1 VRGSQRFSNQPGDQ
15 MKRFLTLLAREIRH
29 YFHQPLAYIVL
40 FFFLLLTAA
49 NFHAG
54 LIALNREASQTSVVE
69 AFFNT
74 VLFWFPFILIFPL
87 LTMRLFSEEYKL
99 GTIETL
105 MTAPVRDGQ
114 VVFAKFLGSLFFY
127 LILWAP
133 SLLYFVI
140 FRWVSGQ
147 SAAESVG
154 AYIGAYSM
162 LLLVGMFYLS
172 VGCLAS
178 AMTKNQ
184 IVAATVTFAVILLM
198 FFLGLLSFLFL
209 KASSVLREVTYY
221 FSTIEHM
228 GEFSRGLFDTRP
240 IVFYLSMT
248 LFTLFLTFHVFQYRR
263 WRS

>member
-1 VRGSQRFSNQPGDQ
+1 
-15 MKRFLTLLAREIRH
+15 MKRFLTLLAREVSH

-54 LIALNREASQTSVVE
+54 LVALNRGPGQTSVVE

-74 VLFWFPFILIFPL
+74 VLFWFTFVLIFPL

-114 VVFAKFLGSLFFY
+114 VVVAKFLGGFVFY
-127 LILWAP
+127 LVLWAP
-133 SLLYFVI
+133 SLLYFVL
-140 FRWVSGQ
+140 FRWLTGQ
-147 SAAESVG
+147 SAADAFGSYLG
-154 AYIGAYSM
+154 AYAM
-162 LLLVGMFYLS
+162 LILVGMFYLS
-172 VGCLAS
+172 IGCLAS
-178 AMTKNQ
+178 ALTKNQ
-184 IVAATVTFAVILLM
+184 IVAATIAFALISLM
-198 FFLGLLSFLFL
+198 FFLSLLSFIFL
-209 KASSVLREVTYY
+209 TASSTLRELTYY

-228 GEFSRGLFDTRP
+228 AEFSRGLFDTRP
-240 IVFYLSMT
+240 VVFYLSMT

-263 WRS
+263 WKN

>member
-1 VRGSQRFSNQPGDQ
+1 MR
-15 MKRFLTLLAREIRH
+15 RFLTLFGREVSH
-29 YFHQPLAYIVL
+29 YFHQPLAYVIL

-54 LIALNREASQTSVVE
+54 LVALNREPSQTSVLE

-74 VLFWFPFILIFPL
+74 VLFWFPFVLSFPL

-114 VVFAKFLGSLFFY
+114 VVLAKFFGSLFFY
-127 LILWAP
+127 IILWAP
-133 SLLYFVI
+133 SLLYFVV

-147 SAAESVG
+147 SAAESFG
-154 AYIGAYSM
+154 AYLGAYSI
-162 LLLVGMFYLS
+162 LILVGMFYLS
-172 VGCLAS
+172 IGCLAS
-178 AMTKNQ
+178 ALTKNQ
-184 IVAATVTFAVILLM
+184 IVAATVAFADLSDV
-198 FFLGLLSFLFL
+198 FSGLLSFVFL
-209 KASSVLREVTYY
+209 KANSTLREFVYY

-240 IVFYLSMT
+240 VVFYLSMT
-248 LFTLFLTFHVFQYRR
+248 LFMLFLTFHVFQYRR
-263 WRS
+263 WKS